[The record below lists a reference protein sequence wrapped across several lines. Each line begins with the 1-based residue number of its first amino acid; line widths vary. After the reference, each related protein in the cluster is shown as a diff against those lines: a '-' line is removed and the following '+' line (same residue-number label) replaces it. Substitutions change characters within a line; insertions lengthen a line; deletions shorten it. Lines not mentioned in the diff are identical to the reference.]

1 MIKEPGCRKHKRRRF
16 KPWIGKIP
24 WRVWQPTPVFL
35 PREFHGQRSL
45 VGYSA
50 WGFNESNTTEQL
62 SFLLH
67 LLREVMEGFLEA
79 VAFEVRSEG

>member
-1 MIKEPGCRKHKRRRF
+1 M
-16 KPWIGKIP
+16 
-24 WRVWQPTPVFL
+24 
-35 PREFHGQRSL
+35 
-45 VGYSA
+45 GYSP
-50 WGFNESNTTEQL
+50 WGCNESNTTEQL